1 MKSNN
6 AKPKMILRWFYG
18 GDDSVTLEQIRQIPG
33 VTGVCT
39 ALTDVPVGEVWPL
52 ERLQAMKAE
61 INAAG
66 LEVEVI
72 ESVNIHVNMQGRRW
86 SQKRIYHKATRRNIQ

>member
-1 MKSNN
+1 MKNEN

-52 ERLQAMKAE
+52 ERLQHFLTAVALLAHHEM
-61 INAAG
+61 
-66 LEVEVI
+66 
-72 ESVNIHVNMQGRRW
+72 
-86 SQKRIYHKATRRNIQ
+86 